1 MKVFVK
7 FILLGFFCFFLV
19 LNAYSIMPQNSKE
32 DSVTAHKIDSL
43 LIQLQNLYKENFDS
57 AQVYSKE
64 LLIKIRQ
71 IGDSVDVAEVYNTKA
86 IGLAMQGNYEASIL
100 MIQKA
105 IPIIDSASNS
115 KLLAQLYNNYGRSLK
130 GLQRNKKAMDFYL
143 RGLKINEITRDT
155 LEIISSLANIG
166 GLHSS
171 MKKHELS
178 LKYTLEALEL
188 AEPKGN
194 LRMLSAIN
202 NNIAIAYKK
211 LGDLESALTYYR
223 KALHYYN
230 QMQWS
235 YGQAYVYGN
244 IGVLQETLD
253 PKGDSA
259 LYYYNK
265 ALAIHESVNDSYGI
279 GITKINMA
287 LIYNIQRKLVKAQK
301 LFNESIKIAN
311 EINSSQ
317 LLEFAYDGLSDL
329 EKIKGNYKQAFEYYK
344 LNREIVDSVYNAEK
358 HQQIAELEAKYQTER
373 KNREIEILSKNAE
386 IQELQ
391 LKEQKQEVRNA
402 RLIIIGLIVFVLLG
416 ITLAYFVLKLN
427 KTRHVNDKNILEI
440 KNLRTEQKML
450 KSQMNPHFVF
460 NALNSIQ
467 AFITSNQTELASKYL
482 ANFAKLIRGFLE
494 NARSDQVLLV
504 KEIELLKVYIELEQ
518 VRFDQKFDY
527 DIFIDDEVEDEFIS
541 IPPLVIQPFVENAIL
556 HAFRNRSKGK
566 IDINFKMENEYL
578 ICEVDDDGIGREK
591 AQTMKMGS
599 KRESLA
605 LKITQ
610 RRLESINEQYNVK
623 AGFEIIDKKD
633 QETNESLGTKV
644 VLKLPVI
651 D

>member
-1 MKVFVK
+1 
-7 FILLGFFCFFLV
+7 
-19 LNAYSIMPQNSKE
+19 
-32 DSVTAHKIDSL
+32 L
-43 LIQLQNLYKENFDS
+43 LIYARKD
-57 AQVYSKE
+57 
-64 LLIKIRQ
+64 
-71 IGDSVDVAEVYNTKA
+71 GDSVAVAQIYSTIS
-86 IGLAMQGNYEASIL
+86 IGAAQQGNYETSISW
-100 MIQKA
+100 IEKA
-105 IPIIDSASNS
+105 IPIIDSAQNP
-115 KLLAQLYNNYGRSLK
+115 KLLGLLYNNYGRNLK
-130 GLQRNKKAMDFYL
+130 GLQRNTQAMDYYL
-143 RGLKINEITRDT
+143 RGLKIREHLKDT
-155 LEIISSLANIG
+155 LEIIGSLINIG
-166 GLHSS
+166 GLNSS

-178 LKYTLEALEL
+178 LKYSAEALRL
-188 AEPKGN
+188 AEPTGN
-194 LRMLSAIN
+194 IRLLSAIN

-211 LGDLESALTYYR
+211 LGDLESALKHYR
-223 KALHYYN
+223 QALNYYN
-230 QMQWS
+230 QMEWS

-259 LYYYNK
+259 LYYYRK
-265 ALAIHESVNDSYGI
+265 ALTIHESINDQYGI

-301 LFNESIKIAN
+301 LFNESLEIAKH
-311 EINSSQ
+311 INSSQ
-317 LLEFAYDGLSDL
+317 LMEFAYDGLTDL
-329 EKIKGNYKQAFEYYK
+329 EKLKGNYEKALYYYQ
-344 LNREIVDSVYNAEK
+344 LNREIVDSVYNADK
-358 HQQIAELEAKYQTER
+358 HMQITEMETKYQTER
-373 KNREIEILSKNAE
+373 KNREIEILSKNTE
-386 IQELQ
+386 IQKLQ
-391 LKEQKQEVRNA
+391 LHEQQQEVRNA
-402 RLIIIGLIVFVLLG
+402 RLIITALVLFVILG
-416 ITLAYFVLKLN
+416 VVLTYFVWKLN
-427 KTRHVNDKNILEI
+427 KARHLNDKNLLEI

-494 NARSDQVLLV
+494 NARSDQVVLS
-504 KEIELLKVYIELEQ
+504 KEIELLRVYIELEQ

-556 HAFRNRSKGK
+556 HAFRNRTKGK
-566 IDINFKMENEYL
+566 IDVIFKMEGEYL
-578 ICEVDDDGIGREK
+578 ICEIDDDGIGREK
-591 AQTMKMGS
+591 AQTIKMGS

-633 QETNESLGTKV
+633 VNTNESLGTKV
-644 VLKLPVI
+644 VLKLPLI